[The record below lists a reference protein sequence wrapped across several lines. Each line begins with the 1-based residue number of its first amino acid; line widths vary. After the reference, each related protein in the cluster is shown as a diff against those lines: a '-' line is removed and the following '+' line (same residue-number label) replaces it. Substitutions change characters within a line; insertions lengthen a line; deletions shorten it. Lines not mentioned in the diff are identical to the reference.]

1 MPRRPLRLVLLLLCT
16 TWAIGQDFTVPTT
29 WRKPEVTLSVDERI
43 QYATGAIDL
52 AITTVGENGLV
63 TGCTEQA
70 NKVQK
75 PGGALARGGAASKA
89 WVLRSVIP
97 NPKLILSFSLNFGIP
112 YGMAALKAY
121 ETYGDQIFLS
131 YAELSWET
139 GNMFTLSEA
148 EVNAGKSLVKEF
160 DLSKECSGISMKGG
174 TFWQTT
180 PDDGQLFGPST
191 GYFFVAST
199 LTPRRLSSYLAKVT
213 SNATYLDAA
222 NSSENFI
229 RSHLLNRNDRLQ
241 ASVSAKRTDSCSTGF
256 FGSASD
262 LDNTGLYIEGLSI
275 LNSISHSEDRLDLVR
290 NVLHTATTNASYIRD
305 DGVLSVGEGRTGS
318 LPFVRALGS
327 LYSTNTTYSDLR
339 NYLKSFLGTQVN
351 SLREQATSGTSN
363 IYAGSWTG
371 PPAGTLDVLNQV
383 VAVSP
388 LVESVTLQDQ
398 NPPSPDD
405 PPAGESPGEDDP
417 QDDSSFPIGAVVGGV
432 VGGLA
437 VIAVLLFFL
446 YRRRRQRRR
455 KGTGSDEYLHRPR
468 RASRISLSAVGAS
481 RGGSE
486 LEGPTAIP
494 FDPYQQYTDS
504 DHSTGQSG
512 YYTNHDPSHGTHPSL
527 SSGYRG
533 QDPFVGGTAGMGSS
547 HQSAQDPFAS
557 GSSGTGSNDQPAH
570 SVQQSHRAPLTL
582 HGQAA
587 PMSEKRAATA
597 AALAAQQ
604 RSQQERRTG
613 GASVAHTSTSDPSA
627 ASSSQSDRRAAEI
640 EASDIPTE
648 ELVRLLNE
656 RLQADTYRDDDAPPP
671 EYDAGGMDQ
680 RR

>member
-63 TGCTEQA
+63 NGGDYSTTSYLLYYAAQLDALSKQTKYKSQVERSLA
-70 NKVQK
+70 
-75 PGGALARGGAASKA
+75 GALQARPGF
-89 WVLRSVIP
+89 LDQ
-97 NPKLILSFSLNFGIP
+97 FLNFGIP

-191 GYFFVAST
+191 GYFFV
-199 LTPRRLSSYLAKVT
+199 LSSYLAKVT

-339 NYLKSFLGTQVN
+339 NYLESFLGTQVN